1 MKLVCILMAAG
12 SASRFGANK
21 LLQDFGGKPLCQ
33 WAMEAALSADFHKRI
48 LVTGY
53 EAVKELAAGFEIV
66 ENNRPD
72 LGISRTIRLG
82 LEAAGECDGVLFLTC
97 DQPYLS
103 ANTLRAMTAAFRAD
117 PNYIYAASHKGR
129 RGNPVVFPAKFIPE
143 LCKLT
148 GDTGGSQILKAHPD
162 QLKRIEI
169 PPEELLDCDTPE
181 AMHELLCPLSG
192 GCQPQG

>member
-66 ENNRPD
+66 ENNRPE

-82 LEAAGECDGVLFLTC
+82 LEAAGDCDGVLFLTC

-103 ANTLRAMTAAFRAD
+103 ANTIQTMTAAFRAD
-117 PNYIYAASHKGR
+117 PTYIYAASHKGR

-162 QLKRIEI
+162 QLKLIET
-169 PPEELLDCDTPE
+169 PPKELLDCDTPE
-181 AMHELLCPLSG
+181 ALHELLCPLSG

>member
-1 MKLVCILMAAG
+1 MELVCILMAAG

-33 WAMEAALSADFHKRI
+33 WAMEAAVSADFYKRI

-82 LEAAGECDGVLFLTC
+82 LEVAGECDGVLFLTC
-97 DQPYLS
+97 DQPCLS
-103 ANTLRAMTAAFRAD
+103 AQTIKTMTTAFRTD
-117 PNYIYAASHKGR
+117 PTYIYAASHNGK
-129 RGNPVVFPAKFIPE
+129 RGNPVLFPSKYISE

-148 GDTGGSQILKAHPD
+148 GDTGGSQVIKAHPD
-162 QLKRIEI
+162 QLKLIEI
-169 PPEELLDCDTPE
+169 PMEELLDCDTPE
-181 AMHELLCPLSG
+181 ALHELLCPLSG